1 MQLYVLV
8 KILSAKAIISDSD
21 SLDSKE
27 DNYRFLTM
35 ALLETIDLSSAG
47 RSMLD
52 ARSIKR

>member
-1 MQLYVLV
+1 LYVLV